1 MIIFQRCSLEIHIF
15 MIFLRRCC
23 NFTYFD
29 LLYYIIEYVYVRGM
43 KFRFPDVVA
52 DSIRKD
58 AELSFGA
65 ESANDYVP
73 PVLTNIYRKSSRFSI
88 LHRVPKYSKTHRCQL
103 PRHLALI
110 SVNAIWKLYYYTFFF
125 LFYFYFFSHNISF
138 TYYFVALN
146 IIFANIFFI
155 ILKATSA
162 MTWSMHASITKYY
175 THPKHT

>member
-1 MIIFQRCSLEIHIF
+1 MIIFQRCSLEIRIF
-15 MIFLRRCC
+15 VIFLRRCC

-88 LHRVPKYSKTHRCQL
+88 LHRIPKYSKTHPCQL

-110 SVNAIWKLYYYTFFF
+110 SANAIWKLYYYTFFF
-125 LFYFYFFSHNISF
+125 FFISIFFLIILVLLFCRVK
-138 TYYFVALN
+138 YYFRKHFLYYSKSGFSDDMVDACQ
-146 IIFANIFFI
+146 
-155 ILKATSA
+155 
-162 MTWSMHASITKYY
+162 HYQYY